1 MKNVSRRGFVLGGA
15 ALAAV
20 TKSGAQTQAQPAR
33 AHSAGVQLGL
43 ASYSFR
49 KFSGGQLIRFCKQ
62 LRVDHVNLKD
72 VHLPMGT
79 PEEVKAKADAYRAA
93 GLVITGGGTISFPK
107 DDDADVKAKFDYARA
122 AGFPMI
128 VAAPTHESVE
138 RVAHFAAQYDIRVA
152 IHNHGP
158 EDKQFPSPLDVL
170 KAVAK
175 LDRRMGCC
183 VDVGHTMRSGTDVVE
198 ALKAAGPRLFDL
210 HMKDLAEHNVKESQ
224 VAVGEGIMPVR
235 AIFAQLERMGYRGY
249 VDLEYEIMPDDP
261 LPGAIESFAYQR
273 GVLAGMA

>member
-1 MKNVSRRGFVLGGA
+1 M
-15 ALAAV
+15 AAV
-20 TKSGAQTQAQPAR
+20 AKVPVAPAQASSA
-33 AHSAGVQLGL
+33 ASSAVKSAGVRLGL
-43 ASYSFR
+43 ASYTFR
-49 KFSGGQLIRFCKQ
+49 KFDGAKLIEFCRQ
-62 LRVDHVNLKD
+62 LRIDHVNLKD
-72 VHLPMGT
+72 VHLPMGP
-79 PEEVKAKADAYRAA
+79 PEEVKAKADAYRAT

-107 DDDADVKAKFDYARA
+107 DEDDDVRAKFDYARA

-128 VAAPTHESVE
+128 VAAPTHASVG

-170 KAVAK
+170 AAVK
-175 LDRRMGCC
+175 TLDKRVGCC
-183 VDVGHTMRSGTDVVE
+183 VDVGHCMRAGTDVVE
-198 ALKAAGPRLFDL
+198 ALKAAGSRLYDL

-224 VAVGEGIMPVR
+224 VAVGEGIMPVK

-249 VDLEYEIMPDDP
+249 VDLEYEIHPEDP